1 MALALNQ
8 ETTREELRT
17 LVQAWRDKVPARSK
31 PVLRLV
37 STRPAFPA
45 WQDFLKD
52 LGYDA
57 TQHGWAGD
65 LVRDASAVKA
75 LDKYLDTLSD
85 ETWEQLAEAVCEGV
99 KWELEHFALGL
110 AENPSSERFEFV
122 LQSARLQ
129 ELYNAVNAD
138 DISLEIEDAFNRFDR
153 ELETRRQKLQARIS
167 WKPND
172 KLTRVDPNVRA
183 RDYKPGRPH
192 WLSGRLNDAPM
203 MLGRKLTLEEAERT
217 AIALEKS
224 LFQYLGKSD
233 VPRPRVTDITTQN
246 TYFAQGQ
253 EPRVQFGQVDG
264 APGVEGYLKKAPD
277 DGARVLEFP
286 LEDGRFAY
294 LMFDGHHRSA
304 AQLMRGLKKFRKVTV
319 MRLDDVE
326 KTFGLNRE
334 EIVDAIRDLHTH
346 LFMTDRPVPK

>member
-1 MALALNQ
+1 M
-8 ETTREELRT
+8 
-17 LVQAWRDKVPARSK
+17 
-31 PVLRLV
+31 
-37 STRPAFPA
+37 
-45 WQDFLKD
+45 
-52 LGYDA
+52 
-57 TQHGWAGD
+57 
-65 LVRDASAVKA
+65 KA

-138 DISLEIEDAFNRFDR
+138 DISSEIEDAFNRFDR

-224 LFQYLGKSD
+224 LFGGDS
-233 VPRPRVTDITTQN
+233 
-246 TYFAQGQ
+246 
-253 EPRVQFGQVDG
+253 
-264 APGVEGYLKKAPD
+264 
-277 DGARVLEFP
+277 
-286 LEDGRFAY
+286 
-294 LMFDGHHRSA
+294 
-304 AQLMRGLKKFRKVTV
+304 RK
-319 MRLDDVE
+319 
-326 KTFGLNRE
+326 
-334 EIVDAIRDLHTH
+334 
-346 LFMTDRPVPK
+346 